1 MSTRSRIGILNADG
15 SVDSIY
21 CHHDGYLS
29 HVGDLLIN
37 CYDTEEKV
45 RELLKLCD
53 ISSLEGTIKQTQK
66 FAYNSN
72 GEDTEVLHSKN
83 ESEFLKVGEEYN
95 YLFKNGKWHVYGYD
109 FNDEEVTP
117 ELIEKDE

>member
-37 CYDTEEKV
+37 CYDTENKI
-45 RELLKLCD
+45 RELLSLCD
-53 ISSLEGTIKQTQK
+53 ISSLEGTVKQTRD
-66 FAYNSN
+66 FAYNSK
-72 GEDTEVLHSKN
+72 GEDTEVLHSEN
-83 ESEFLKVGEEYN
+83 ESKFLESGEEYN
-95 YLFKNGKWHVYGYD
+95 YIFKNGKWHVYGYD
-109 FNDEEVTP
+109 FEDAEVTP
-117 ELIEKDE
+117 ELIEKDS